1 MSGFVPHMC
10 FQFRRCEPS
19 FMNSQ
24 HDPQADQRLQQIKR
38 ARTAVFG
45 DEAGPR
51 ERGDAGATDVL
62 ATRPGSDWI
71 ERSWRRCLAQG
82 QRPHHRVAFDVVTS
96 QSVRRMQESQRD
108 LLQVARPALEGL
120 GRATAGTRYFA
131 ILTDA
136 SGVVVDVSGSIDTTD
151 PRATA
156 IARVGVDLSERSI
169 GTSAI
174 SAALTE
180 RRPVWLHRGE
190 HFYRD
195 TSVYSCAGA
204 PLFGPAGECVG
215 MLDLTG
221 VEVAESPELQHLV
234 ARAARNIENALTLHA
249 PHRLL
254 VRLNWPG
261 QLGSGEG
268 DGLLCLDE
276 DGFVTGA
283 NQVARQIV
291 SGLAAGRG
299 RLHSD
304 ELFATPVQLLFD
316 AAMRARSGHGM
327 LEVPLWSGLRV
338 QIQTQ
343 MEGREAGGAVPLKDV
358 ELALV
363 HQAVADARGNVAL
376 AARALGISRATV
388 YRKLGQK
395 SVPGYRID

>member
-1 MSGFVPHMC
+1 MP
-10 FQFRRCEPS
+10 
-19 FMNSQ
+19 SQ
-24 HDPQADQRLQQIKR
+24 HDPSAEQRLQQIQR
-38 ARTAVFG
+38 ARVAVFENE
-45 DEAGPR
+45 DE
-51 ERGDAGATDVL
+51 GAR
-62 ATRPGSDWI
+62 ASRRPGELAASGLLAMRPDSEWI

-82 QRPHHRVAFDVVTS
+82 QRPQHRVAFDVVTS
-96 QSVRRMQESQRD
+96 QFVRRTQDAQHQ
-108 LLQVARPALEGL
+108 LLQAARPALEGL
-120 GRATAGTRYFA
+120 GRATASTRYFA

-136 SGVVVDVSGSIDTTD
+136 SGVVVDVSGAIDTSD
-151 PRATA
+151 PRAAA

-174 SAALTE
+174 SAALSE

-204 PLFGPAGECVG
+204 PVFGPSGECVG

-221 VEVAESPELQHLV
+221 VEVAERPELQHLV
-234 ARAARNIENALTLHA
+234 ARAARNIENALTLRA

-254 VRLNWPG
+254 IRLNWPG
-261 QLGSGEG
+261 QLGNGDG

-276 DGFVTGA
+276 DGCVTGA

-291 SGLAAGRG
+291 SGLASGRG
-299 RLHSD
+299 PLHSD
-304 ELFATPVQLLFD
+304 ELFAMPVQRLFD
-316 AAMRARSGHGM
+316 AAMRGRSGNGM

-338 QIQTQ
+338 QVQAQI
-343 MEGREAGGAVPLKDV
+343 EGPGATADVTGMSRQRGVGHAVPLKDV

-363 HQAVADARGNVAL
+363 HQAVADARGNVAQ

-395 SVPGYRID
+395 QGK